1 MAIGRFVK
9 VHLSRLVFL
18 LAVLSLVVAGTY
30 GHYTRGEDSGL
41 ELLLPELFPA
51 ATAFELLDTQQG
63 VQFIYGAIDDGPQL
77 IGYVTASEGQ
87 GYGGPMTVV
96 MAWSPDGTILDVRVT
111 EHFEDL
117 PWYDTLGEKKFFNE
131 YVGREY
137 SQPLALDDDINAVS
151 GATISCIGVSL
162 GVQVGREMV
171 SRQLGDPIP
180 VPKEPVD
187 FGAAE
192 WLLLAGIGVVVT
204 LRSVPLLR
212 WWRWPRFLTLTFGFF
227 VLGVWLAIPLSLT
240 NFAAWLV
247 GYGPNLETGLIF
259 YILVFGIVGLALLR
273 GKNYYCFWLCPFAAV
288 QEMTHFLGGFNLR
301 PRARWRRVLANSRYF
316 LLWAAL
322 FLVLL
327 LNNPTVSVFEPWNA
341 LFSLKGDMLQW
352 LLVILTLVV
361 ALAVYNFWCYYLCPV
376 GATMDIILKTRREV
390 THLWGKQIKLRL
402 KKAA

>member
-1 MAIGRFVK
+1 MAIGRFIRA
-9 VHLSRLVFL
+9 HLSRLVFL
-18 LAVLSLVVAGTY
+18 LAVLSLLAAGPY
-30 GHYTRGEDSGL
+30 GQSARAEDSGL
-41 ELLLPELFPA
+41 ELLLPELFPDA
-51 ATAFELLDTQQG
+51 AAFDLLDTRQG
-63 VQFIYGAIDDGPQL
+63 VQFIYGAIDDDPQL
-77 IGYVTASEGQ
+77 IGYVTSSQGQ

-96 MAWSPDGTILDVRVT
+96 MAWSPQGTVLDVRVT

-117 PWYDTLGEKKFFNE
+117 PWYVTLGEQGFFSE
-131 YVGREY
+131 YIGREY
-137 SQPLALDDDINAVS
+137 SQPLALGDDIDAVS

-171 SRQLGDPIP
+171 SQQLGDPIP
-180 VPKEPVD
+180 VPREPVD

-212 WWRWPRFLTLTFGFF
+212 RWRWPRFLTLAFSFV

-247 GYGPNLETGLIF
+247 GYGPNLQTGLIF
-259 YILVFGIVGLALLR
+259 YILVFGVVGLALLR

-288 QEMTHFLGGFNLR
+288 QELTHFLGGFNLR
-301 PRARWRRVLANSRYF
+301 PRTSWRRLLANSRYF

-341 LFSLKGDMLQW
+341 LFSLKGDALQW
-352 LLVILTLVV
+352 VLVVLTLVV
-361 ALAVYNFWCYYLCPV
+361 ATVVYNFWCYYLCPV

-390 THLWGKQIKLRL
+390 THLWGRQVKPRL
-402 KKAA
+402 KRAA

>member
-1 MAIGRFVK
+1 
-9 VHLSRLVFL
+9 VFL
-18 LAVLSLVVAGTY
+18 LAVLSLIAAGAY
-30 GHYTRGEDSGL
+30 GHSTRGEDSGL
-41 ELLLPELFPA
+41 ELLLPELFPDA
-51 ATAFELLDTQQG
+51 AAFELLDTRQG
-63 VQFIYGAIDDGPQL
+63 VQFIYGAIDDAPQL
-77 IGYVTASEGQ
+77 IGYVTSSQGQ

-96 MAWSPDGTILDVRVT
+96 MTWSPQGTILDVRVT

-117 PWYDTLGEKKFFNE
+117 PWYDTLGERQADRPQGFFSE
-131 YVGREY
+131 YIGRGY
-137 SQPLALDDDINAVS
+137 SQPLALGDDIDAVS

-171 SRQLGDPIP
+171 SQQLGDPIP
-180 VPKEPVD
+180 VPREPVD

-212 WWRWPRFLTLTFGFF
+212 RWRWPRFLTLAFSFV

-247 GYGPNLETGLIF
+247 GYGPNLQTGLIF
-259 YILVFGIVGLALLR
+259 YILVFGVVGLALLR

-288 QEMTHFLGGFNLR
+288 QELTHFLGGFNLR
-301 PRARWRRVLANSRYF
+301 PRTSWRRLLANSRYF

-341 LFSLKGDMLQW
+341 LFSLKGDPLQW
-352 LLVILTLVV
+352 LLVVLTLVV
-361 ALAVYNFWCYYLCPV
+361 ATAVYNFWCYYLCPV

-390 THLWGKQIKLRL
+390 THLWGRQVKPRL
-402 KKAA
+402 KRAA

>member
-1 MAIGRFVK
+1 MAIGRFIRA
-9 VHLSRLVFL
+9 HLSRLVFL
-18 LAVLSLVVAGTY
+18 LAVLSLLAAGTY
-30 GHYTRGEDSGL
+30 GHSARGEDSGL
-41 ELLLPELFPA
+41 ELLLPELFPDA
-51 ATAFELLDTQQG
+51 AAFDLLDTRQG
-63 VQFIYGAIDDGPQL
+63 VQFIYGAIDDDPQL
-77 IGYVTASEGQ
+77 IGYVTSSQGQ

-96 MAWSPDGTILDVRVT
+96 MAWSPQGTVLDVRVT

-117 PWYDTLGEKKFFNE
+117 PWYDTLGEQGFFSE
-131 YVGREY
+131 YIGRGY
-137 SQPLALDDDINAVS
+137 SQPLALGDDIDAVS

-171 SRQLGDPIP
+171 SQQLGDPIP
-180 VPKEPVD
+180 VPREPVD
-187 FGAAE
+187 FGVAE

-212 WWRWPRFLTLTFGFF
+212 RWRWPRFLTLAFSFV

-247 GYGPNLETGLIF
+247 GYGPNLQTGLIF
-259 YILVFGIVGLALLR
+259 YILVFGVVGLALLR

-288 QEMTHFLGGFNLR
+288 QELTHFLGGFNLR
-301 PRARWRRVLANSRYF
+301 PRTSWRRLLANSRYF

-341 LFSLKGDMLQW
+341 LFSLKGDPLQW
-352 LLVILTLVV
+352 LLVVLTLVV
-361 ALAVYNFWCYYLCPV
+361 ATVVYNFWCYYLCPV

-390 THLWGKQIKLRL
+390 THLWGRQVKPRL
-402 KKAA
+402 KRAA